1 MIIKTNGIV
10 LKYLKYKESSIICK
24 IYTESHGL
32 QSFIVNGVRSTKSSQ
47 LSIYLSLIHI

>member
-24 IYTESHGL
+24 IYTDLPAVKSIKFN
-32 QSFIVNGVRSTKSSQ
+32 FI
-47 LSIYLSLIHI
+47 